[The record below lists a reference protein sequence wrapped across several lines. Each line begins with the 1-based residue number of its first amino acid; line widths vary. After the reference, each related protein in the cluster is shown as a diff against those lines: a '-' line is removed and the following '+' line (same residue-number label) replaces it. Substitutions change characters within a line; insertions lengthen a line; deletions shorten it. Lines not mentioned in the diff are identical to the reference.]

1 MIVIQNYTSTPPT
14 EIHAH
19 AHAHAHTKIYRLKA
33 IAFQIVIFANKNINM
48 TQPVVHWQV
57 TTCAISMSNTILD
70 VG

>member
-1 MIVIQNYTSTPPT
+1 M
-14 EIHAH
+14 
-19 AHAHAHTKIYRLKA
+19 
-33 IAFQIVIFANKNINM
+33 AFQIVIFANKNINM